1 MSFYLDP
8 SAILPTLIEQ
18 DASAAIDAFVLGS
31 DGEFVV
37 SDFAAAEVAS
47 ALSRLIRIG
56 ELTAGD
62 ASARLADFDA
72 WAVDT
77 TPAVIGRLCNYKTII
92 IWKPMTGVR
101 FEWDEAKNLS
111 NQRKHDGVSFE
122 EAGQLFQDPLH
133 VSVQDRIEG
142 GEQRWQTVGA
152 VQGFVILVVAH
163 TVTEEDADG
172 GSVEIIRIISARRAT
187 PRERRR
193 YENENG

>member
-1 MSFYLDP
+1 
-8 SAILPTLIEQ
+8 
-18 DASAAIDAFVLGS
+18 
-31 DGEFVV
+31 
-37 SDFAAAEVAS
+37 
-47 ALSRLIRIG
+47 
-56 ELTAGD
+56 
-62 ASARLADFDA
+62 
-72 WAVDT
+72 
-77 TPAVIGRLCNYKTII
+77 
-92 IWKPMTGVR
+92 MTSVR

-122 EAGQLFQDPLH
+122 EAEQVFQDPLH

-142 GEQRWQTVGA
+142 GEQRWQTVGS

-193 YENENG
+193 YESENG